1 MKFRCIRKDLPVKWH
16 DLIEADVDNDIL
28 VFEIDDRPFGVS
40 AGLVVEVVRAVT
52 PQTVPRLPD
61 TIMGIINLRGS
72 VVPVLDTRML
82 LHLPMMEVRH
92 TDHLIIV
99 RDEQLVYAIHA
110 DRAIDLVPL
119 VREEES
125 KVDDD
130 TRPIGLIAN
139 TTVGFVQIIK
149 PSELLS
155 EQDRLA
161 IAQITLP
168 RSSEIPS

>member
-1 MKFRCIRKDLPVKWH
+1 M
-16 DLIEADVDNDIL
+16 DNDIL

-119 VREEES
+119 VSEEES
-125 KVDDD
+125 KVDE

-139 TTVGFVQIIK
+139 TTIGFVQIIK
-149 PSELLS
+149 PSELLT

-168 RSSEIPS
+168 LSSEIPS